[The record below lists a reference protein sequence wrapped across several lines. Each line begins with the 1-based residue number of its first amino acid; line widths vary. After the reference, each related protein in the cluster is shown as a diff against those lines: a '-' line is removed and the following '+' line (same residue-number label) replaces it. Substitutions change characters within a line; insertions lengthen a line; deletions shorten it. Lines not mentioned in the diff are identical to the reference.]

1 MVHIIFSKSAFLSC
15 RVVLEDKDTLIFM
28 YACDR
33 SEIAA
38 AVTEIN
44 KNVEIYTMQNDEELI
59 QAFFNKITDKDLQIR
74 SWY

>member
-1 MVHIIFSKSAFLSC
+1 
-15 RVVLEDKDTLIFM
+15 M